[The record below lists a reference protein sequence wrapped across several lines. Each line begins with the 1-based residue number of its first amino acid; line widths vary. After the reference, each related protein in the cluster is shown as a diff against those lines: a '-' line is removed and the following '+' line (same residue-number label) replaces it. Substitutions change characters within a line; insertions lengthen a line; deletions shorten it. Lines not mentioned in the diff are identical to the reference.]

1 MSEIMGVLNEP
12 IGIWIAAILTI
23 MVYSYLLGDNPLF
36 RIAEHLLVGSAIAY
50 AVVIAI
56 HSVLIPRLFVRL
68 ANGQWLYLIPLLLG
82 ILLLAKIRPP
92 WADLG
97 NVSMGLVIGVGAAL
111 AISGAVTGTIGPQ
124 VQDTVASLNPAEHPA
139 SGWLGVLNTAII
151 AVGTIGTLLYFQFS
165 ARRSSE
171 GEEKGRGRLVEFGAS
186 VGRLAIMISFGAI
199 FASLVMSRVSLFI
212 GRVQFLL
219 GDWLHLISMP

>member
-1 MSEIMGVLNEP
+1 MSQLTGVLNEP
-12 IGIWIAAILTI
+12 IGVWIAAILTI

-56 HSVLIPRLFVRL
+56 HSVLIPRLFARL
-68 ANGQWLYLIPLLLG
+68 FDGQWLYVIPLFLG
-82 ILLLAKIRPP
+82 LLLLAKIKPA
-92 WADLG
+92 WANLG

-111 AISGAVTGTIGPQ
+111 AISGALTGTIGPQ
-124 VQDTVASLNPAEHPA
+124 VLDTIASLNPADHPE
-139 SGWLGVLNTAII
+139 SGWFGILNTAII
-151 AVGTIGTLLYFQFS
+151 AVGTVGALLYFHFS
-165 ARRSSE
+165 MRKSGARD
-171 GEEKGRGRLVEFGAS
+171 EKGRHSIIEFGAG
-186 VGRLAIMISFGAI
+186 VGHWVIMISFGAI